1 MKSCGATDVGLGLG
15 LAGTAESESAGI
27 LSMTERRMALYT
39 KSGLWSLFRVLV
51 VCVYVVCVW
60 LKSEIR
66 TLPVT
71 LVARF

>member
-1 MKSCGATDVGLGLG
+1 MKSRGATDVGLGLG
-15 LAGTAESESAGI
+15 LAESESESAAGI
-27 LSMTERRMALYT
+27 LRMTERRMALYT
-39 KSGLWSLFRVLV
+39 KSGLWSLFRVLLV
-51 VCVYVVCVW
+51 VCVVCVW